1 MPYLY
6 LACAIC
12 FSAALSI
19 LGTLYNNK
27 NAQRPNVSR
36 LYSLMTSCSVFV
48 SWLVIYIFDFSFDP
62 GVIVYSLAYGV
73 FYTMAMLGLI
83 NALNTGSVSLTAFI
97 KQLSLAC
104 VAFWGFF
111 FWNTPFTFNVAIGL
125 ILIVIALALCLFTG
139 DKKQAEKSSARI
151 TWKWALYALMLL
163 VGNAG
168 CSIMQKYQQAAFD
181 GQHGTMMMV
190 FATFFA
196 IVISL
201 IVALKEDKTYWKE
214 AIKASWHFPAAA
226 GLSSALTNRFILL
239 LISTPLSAS
248 LIYPGIAVGGL
259 MLTVLVSVVVCNEKL
274 RRQQWIGLAVGAV
287 ALVFLNL

>member
-6 LACAIC
+6 LLCAIC

-36 LYSLMTSCSVFV
+36 LYSLMTSCSVFI
-48 SWLVIYIFDFSFDP
+48 SWLVIYAFDFSFAP
-62 GVIVYSLAYGV
+62 GVIIYSLAYGI

-83 NALNTGSVSLTAFI
+83 NALNTGSVSLTAFV

-111 FWNTPFTFNVAIGL
+111 FWDTPFTFNVAIGL
-125 ILIVIALALCLFTG
+125 ILIVIALSLCLFNK
-139 DKKQAEKSSARI
+139 DKKGDGGLS
-151 TWKWALYALMLL
+151 WKWFLFALMLL
-163 VGNAG
+163 IGNAG

-181 GQHGTMMMV
+181 GQHGSMMMA
-190 FATFFA
+190 FATGFA
-196 IVISL
+196 VLINL
-201 IVALKEDKTYWKE
+201 IVASKEDKTHWKD
-214 AIKASWHFPAAA
+214 AIRASWGFPAAA
-226 GLSSALTNRFILL
+226 GLSSALTNQFILL
-239 LISTPLSAS
+239 LISTSLSAS
-248 LIYPGIAVGGL
+248 LVYPGIAVGGL

-287 ALVFLNL
+287 ALIFLNL

>member
-1 MPYLY
+1 MPYIY
-6 LACAIC
+6 LLCAIC

-27 NAQRPNVSR
+27 NTQRPNVSR
-36 LYSLMTSCSVFV
+36 LYSLMTSCSVFI
-48 SWLVIYIFDFSFDP
+48 SWLVIYAFDFSFDP
-62 GVIVYSLAYGV
+62 GVIIYSLAYGV

-83 NALNTGSVSLTAFI
+83 NALNTGSVSLTAFV

-111 FWNTPFTFNVAIGL
+111 FWNTPFTLNVAIGL
-125 ILIVIALALCLFTG
+125 ILIVIALSLCLFN
-139 DKKQAEKSSARI
+139 KSKQPTEKNPIKLSL
-151 TWKWALYALMLL
+151 KWVIYALMLL
-163 VGNAG
+163 IGNAG

-181 GQHGTMMMV
+181 GQHGSMMMA

-196 IVISL
+196 VLISL
-201 IVALKEDKTYWKE
+201 IVALKEDKTNWKA
-214 AIKASWHFPAAA
+214 AIKSSWGFPAAA
-226 GLSSALTNRFILL
+226 GLSSALVNRFILL
-239 LISTPLSAS
+239 LISTTLSPS
-248 LIYPGIAVGGL
+248 LVYPGIAVGGL